1 MKNLIVTILTILT
14 TTISVLSQD
23 NVWVK
28 IPNYESKRT
37 EVLNSI
43 SDLSNTEIKKAFP
56 SSHNSELQQVYQI
69 NCNCDVNELLV
80 RTSKNNREEKLDTR
94 IIN

>member
-28 IPNYESKRT
+28 IPNY
-37 EVLNSI
+37 
-43 SDLSNTEIKKAFP
+43 
-56 SSHNSELQQVYQI
+56 
-69 NCNCDVNELLV
+69 
-80 RTSKNNREEKLDTR
+80 
-94 IIN
+94 